1 MKQSNYNSNEKSFS
15 NNPNRLW
22 MKMILITLLFG
33 QISQSIA
40 QADFTI
46 TELNPITESVTIM
59 NTGTQAQDIT
69 NYWVCLGPGNY
80 RQLTALTVTSGD
92 YDLNP
97 SEAVTFTF
105 DLLNES
111 NGGLSFFTTN
121 TFGSTD
127 PNVLLD
133 YVQWGAANQPRV
145 GQAIT
150 AGRWDDAAGFVDGMA
165 PYTTTTGGSAAA
177 WSTTSAIDFTI
188 TGLNPITDAVT
199 ITNTGSQAED
209 ITNYWVCLG
218 PGNYRQLTALPVT
231 SGDYDLNP
239 SEAVTFTFDL
249 LNESNGGLS
258 FFSTNT
264 FGSSDP
270 DILLDY
276 VQWGAPNQPRVG
288 QAITAG
294 RWGSADDYLSCPAP
308 YSTEFGGSAQAWGE
322 ADGGTVEI
330 DIAATGNPN
339 NTTSIAAD
347 GLSAVIC
354 VDSRPDPLVV
364 IHENP
369 GVDPNISY
377 RYVITANDADQT
389 ILAIAATNQIDLDG
403 AGSGTCLIWGW
414 SYLGV
419 ANNGDG
425 FIGGPLAD
433 LDAEECSDISD
444 NSIEV
449 IREEAD
455 GGTVE
460 IDIAATGNPNNT
472 TSIAADGLSAVI
484 CVDSRPDPL
493 VVIHSN
499 PGAENLSYRYVVT
512 ANDADQTILA
522 IAGTNQIDLDGA
534 GPGTCLIWG
543 WSYRGVPNNGDA
555 FIGGPLADLD
565 AESCSDISDNAI
577 EVIREEAD
585 GGTVSLANGDTEVSI
600 CAGDGVADPLEVIH
614 ENPGAENLSY
624 RYVVTDS
631 DSQQTILAITGSS
644 TIDLEGAGEGICLIW
659 GWSYRGVPEN
669 GAAFIGGPLADL
681 DAESCSDISDD
692 FIEVN
697 RLTGDDCDILSVDD
711 LSLNASNVAIFPNPA
726 SDILNVSY
734 SGNLTNDVSISV
746 YDLRG
751 RQLSI
756 GSLKNSSSTQI
767 DVASLTVGT
776 YLIVMEQA
784 DGGTVTKRFIKR

>member
-364 IHENP
+364 IH
-369 GVDPNISY
+369 
-377 RYVITANDADQT
+377 
-389 ILAIAATNQIDLDG
+389 
-403 AGSGTCLIWGW
+403 
-414 SYLGV
+414 
-419 ANNGDG
+419 
-425 FIGGPLAD
+425 
-433 LDAEECSDISD
+433 
-444 NSIEV
+444 
-449 IREEAD
+449 
-455 GGTVE
+455 
-460 IDIAATGNPNNT
+460 
-472 TSIAADGLSAVI
+472 
-484 CVDSRPDPL
+484 
-493 VVIHSN
+493 SN

-644 TIDLEGAGEGICLIW
+644 TIDLEGAGEGICRIW